1 MTASTSDAQTP
12 QPSASTSGVQQQS
25 IRNPFIPSDRL
36 FLDFCGTGESADI
49 CSPLL
54 AQLTIKEMPSCVFP
68 SSPCADI
75 PEFGSYPQHQAQ
87 IGMDYQNNHGKQAK
101 KKFRVGRLE
110 GLKAAHIWCQDY
122 KGRLLRKAVQNEDI
136 AGIQDLINEGVH
148 VDNCDEKQRTA
159 LHLACVKGN
168 NTIVSFL
175 LSHGANPNC
184 KDVNLNTPLMLACLS
199 RNIPTITLL
208 LKKGA
213 NPNLCDSKG
222 NNALNIAQNRLTHLQ
237 QCQVACEYLRDELMH
252 IITMIREFIHRSEQI
267 QNSSNSQVSRVHD
280 LSAAPSRG
288 NNEPRSTNSSSLEE
302 LHIETLIS
310 KLSFSSDSKSS
321 DESQNITR
329 QVADEFQELL
339 VKFSSHVKVS

>member
-1 MTASTSDAQTP
+1 MFVKPKSY
-12 QPSASTSGVQQQS
+12 
-25 IRNPFIPSDRL
+25 
-36 FLDFCGTGESADI
+36 
-49 CSPLL
+49 
-54 AQLTIKEMPSCVFP
+54 VFF
-68 SSPCADI
+68 SS
-75 PEFGSYPQHQAQ
+75 
-87 IGMDYQNNHGKQAK
+87 
-101 KKFRVGRLE
+101 
-110 GLKAAHIWCQDY
+110 
-122 KGRLLRKAVQNEDI
+122 
-136 AGIQDLINEGVH
+136 GIQDLINEGVH

-252 IITMIREFIHRSEQI
+252 IITMIREFIHQSEQI
-267 QNSSNSQVSRVHD
+267 QNSTNSQVSRVHD
-280 LSAAPSRG
+280 LSAVPSRG
-288 NNEPRSTNSSSLEE
+288 NNEPRSTNASSLEE